1 MSETL
6 LQALVDK
13 ALGAM
18 DGVFHVV
25 QDGLQVTIGPALAG
39 GYILEVQRRGAVGER
54 EAVDVAVDV
63 HRLIG
68 RRGLALSPEML
79 AYRGSERSRC
89 FVLAPVEAASA

>member
-13 ALGAM
+13 ALGAI
-18 DGVFHVV
+18 DGVFHIV

-39 GYILEVQRRGAVGER
+39 GYVLEVQRPGRVGER
-54 EAVDVAVDV
+54 EAVDVAVEV
-63 HRLIG
+63 HRLMG
-68 RRGLALSPEML
+68 RRGLPLSAEML
-79 AYRGSERSRC
+79 AYRGSEHSRC